1 MVAVLCLQASPMP
14 APVPSNAPGSR
25 VQVYITLVPR
35 ADVGAAASIGAAFQ
49 EAVSSGMMA
58 NSLSVAGVPH
68 VSAETLDICL

>member
-1 MVAVLCLQASPMP
+1 MSWLQASPAP
-14 APVPSNAPGSR
+14 APGGANAPGSR

-58 NSLSVAGVPH
+58 NSLGVAGAAFAGRV
-68 VSAETLDICL
+68 